1 MIIPHTDRVTA
12 TMRDVLKRLPISVNA
27 LAKLAGVAQPV
38 LWRIL
43 NGERRATAAT
53 AAKIAAALE
62 SWGADATTA
71 AKALRRAI
79 RTQGRKR

>member
-1 MIIPHTDRVTA
+1 MAIPSNGVSA
-12 TMRDVLKRLPISVNA
+12 AMRNMVGRLPLSVNA
-27 LAKLAGVAQPV
+27 LAKEAGVAQPV

-43 NGERRATAAT
+43 NGERRATSAT

-62 SWGADATTA
+62 AWAKDATAA

>member
-1 MIIPHTDRVTA
+1 M
-12 TMRDVLKRLPISVNA
+12 SVSA
-27 LAKLAGVAQPV
+27 LARQVGIAQPV

-43 NGERRATAAT
+43 NGERRAAPAKV
-53 AAKIAAALE
+53 AKIAKALE
-62 SWGADATTA
+62 SWGRDATAA